1 MFDQKYSKQVFND
14 NEPLYSPQNCTILPF
29 FGYHARLNSVSYQDS
44 YGGNITIKQ
53 ENRNTY
59 KVSKSTE
66 YFYDRYNHY
75 AEYERGENLSAYEP
89 KLNQLEEEFYDRYIK
104 KGGVDIWYSP
114 YISPTLEDF
123 HKKKA
128 KTKMSGLLAA
138 LGAIC
143 IPLAVASIILI
154 GIVFA
159 DAIKSLLPDFL
170 PIEPVQIAAIPF
182 VALMAIGVLSL
193 IKRRVD
199 IKELR
204 AAPYERMPREYKET
218 LRKQYFNYMKS
229 TYAGRLGEILQEYYL
244 LRESALQKK
253 HDAIYRPAKTKKK

>member
-1 MFDQKYSKQVFND
+1 MFEQKYSKQVWND
-14 NEPLYSPQNCTILPF
+14 NEPLYHPGNCTILPF
-29 FGYHARLNSVSYQDS
+29 FGYHARLNSVGYQDS
-44 YGGNITIKQ
+44 YGGNYTVTAQ
-53 ENRNTY
+53 GNNTY
-59 KVSKSTE
+59 KVSKSRE
-66 YFYDRYNHY
+66 YFYTRYNHY

-128 KTKMSGLLAA
+128 KLKNSGLLAA

-159 DAIKSLLPDFL
+159 DAVQSLLPEFL
-170 PIEPVQIAAIPF
+170 PIEPVQIAAAPF
-182 VALMAIGVLSL
+182 VVLMGIGVLSL
-193 IKRRVD
+193 IKRHKD

-204 AAPYERMPREYKET
+204 AKPYEQMPKEYKND
-218 LRKQYFNYMKS
+218 LRTKYFKYMKS
-229 TYAGRLGEILQEYYL
+229 TYRGRLGEILQEYYL